1 MLLSWVAVRIK
12 LRAAYIKP
20 VSYIFLMEFILKID
34 VQGLVR
40 WLSQEVL
47 LHKYGD
53 LSLNPQHPCEKLGK
67 VVHACK
73 PSPGAW

>member
-1 MLLSWVAVRIK
+1 
-12 LRAAYIKP
+12 
-20 VSYIFLMEFILKID
+20 MEFILKID

-53 LSLNPQHPCEKLGK
+53 LSLDPQHPCEKLGK

-73 PSPGAW
+73 PSPGEMETGGFLGLGDHQSS